1 MRNRERTFRVG
12 DLRKF
17 INEKNEFKP
26 VVGNDK
32 NKDINGK
39 AYSDIEKEVKSV
51 YKGIKDGDDK
61 KTGPVTPEE
70 NQGMSDI
77 RYDNE
82 PDYDRLQAQAEGY
95 TSALAKKNHKNDE
108 FGNADYGISD
118 YFKKHAKESNKIKKD
133 MKFQGLVSQHYDKNS
148 YSAKTMYGE
157 SKNIDKI
164 RFKKL
169 RFISEN
175 HMLSKVPDMYKF
187 EGSKFIME
195 DADKTSYLV
204 EWHDLEKP
212 DIKKTLGAKVINE
225 RLDRVKSLMS
235 YNPSE
240 KYKLTEHLN
249 LDNIENRK
257 N

>member
-1 MRNRERTFRVG
+1 MERTFKVG
-12 DLRKF
+12 ELRRF

-26 VVGNDK
+26 VVGNEK

-77 RYDNE
+77 RYDND
-82 PDYDRLQAQAEGY
+82 PDTERLQAQAEGW

-108 FGNADYGISD
+108 FGNADFGISP
-118 YFKKHAKESNKIKKD
+118 YFKKHAVDSNKIKKD
-133 MKFQGLVSQHYDKNS
+133 MQFQGLVSQHYDKKS
-148 YSAKTMYGE
+148 YGKKTMYGE
-157 SKNIDKI
+157 SRNIDRI
-164 RFKKL
+164 RFKHLKFL
-169 RFISEN
+169 SEN
-175 HMLSKVPDMYKF
+175 HMLSKVPDMYKY
-187 EGSKFIME
+187 EGCRFIME
-195 DADKTSYLV
+195 DADKTKYFV

-212 DIKKTLGAKVINE
+212 DIQKRLGSKVINE
-225 RLDRVKSLMS
+225 QLDRVKSLMN

-249 LDNIENRK
+249 LER
-257 N
+257 